1 MEEQLNKEKSPKQKK
16 NKKFSDSAKVGI
28 AIAASSILFFGS
40 ILAIEAGIR
49 DHNSTSD
56 VIGHISPST
65 PINPST
71 STSDDPVIE
80 VPDVMKEL
88 VNKPVTSDI
97 EIVRPFYDNKDSEQ
111 TRENAIIEIDGMY
124 RKNDGVDYKNTDKF
138 DVYSSFSGKVIKIAN
153 DSTYG
158 NVIFIE
164 HESGIVASYSSL
176 GTTTVVQNQEIK
188 QGDIIGTSGQS
199 LYTNGL
205 GESLH
210 FTLLKD
216 DKSINPSKSF
226 GQLVKDL

>member
-56 VIGHISPST
+56 VIGNISPST
-65 PINPST
+65 SINPST

-80 VPDVMKEL
+80 VPDVMKEI

-124 RKNDGVDYKNTDKF
+124 RKNDGVDYKNNDKF

-188 QGDIIGTSGQS
+188 QGDVIGTSGQS
-199 LYTNGL
+199 LYTSGL

>member
-16 NKKFSDSAKVGI
+16 NQKFSDSAKVGI

-111 TRENAIIEIDGMY
+111 TRENAIERMMVLI
-124 RKNDGVDYKNTDKF
+124 T
-138 DVYSSFSGKVIKIAN
+138 KILTN
-153 DSTYG
+153 L
-158 NVIFIE
+158 IFIPL
-164 HESGIVASYSSL
+164 SL
-176 GTTTVVQNQEIK
+176 AK
-188 QGDIIGTSGQS
+188 
-199 LYTNGL
+199 
-205 GESLH
+205 
-210 FTLLKD
+210 
-216 DKSINPSKSF
+216 
-226 GQLVKDL
+226 

>member
-56 VIGHISPST
+56 VIGNISPST

-80 VPDVMKEL
+80 VPDVMKEI

-124 RKNDGVDYKNTDKF
+124 RKNDGVDYKNNDKF

-188 QGDIIGTSGQS
+188 QGDVIGTSGQS
-199 LYTNGL
+199 LYTSGL